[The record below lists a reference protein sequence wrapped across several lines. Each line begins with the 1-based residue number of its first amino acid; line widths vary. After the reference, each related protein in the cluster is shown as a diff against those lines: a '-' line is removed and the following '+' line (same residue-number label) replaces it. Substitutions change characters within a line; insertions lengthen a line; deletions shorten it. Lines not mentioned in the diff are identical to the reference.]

1 MKIAYIG
8 ASGEVGKRA
17 TAELVARGHQVTG
30 ISTHPDDIPKIEG
43 LTAKAGDIND
53 TDTLVPLLRGHD
65 VVISSVQFVKY
76 DHDKLIEAVK
86 ASGVPRYFVCGGSGT
101 LLAPG
106 TQTRIMDLPTFPAAA
121 AGSASNAA
129 RFFGRLQ
136 EEKDLDW
143 TYLSPP
149 PPPGFAP
156 GERTGKYRLGK
167 DEMLVGPDGKPG
179 ISYEDYAIAIA
190 DEIDNRKHS
199 GRFTVGY

>member
-1 MKIAYIG
+1 M
-8 ASGEVGKRA
+8 
-17 TAELVARGHQVTG
+17 
-30 ISTHPDDIPKIEG
+30 
-43 LTAKAGDIND
+43 
-53 TDTLVPLLRGHD
+53 
-65 VVISSVQFVKY
+65 
-76 DHDKLIEAVK
+76 
-86 ASGVPRYFVCGGSGT
+86 
-101 LLAPG
+101 
-106 TQTRIMDLPTFPAAA
+106 
-121 AGSASNAA
+121 
-129 RFFGRLQ
+129 Q

-149 PPPGFAP
+149 PPRGFAP